1 MSNNNP
7 KNLWE
12 MINKNVNKPIDKDA
26 VQNIAKGV
34 NPKIQED
41 QEKMRQLV
49 RSLTSVVGI
58 KLTPEKEEDILKYLR
73 DNKFTGFD
81 SINKL
86 LKKEKGN
93 Q

>member
-1 MSNNNP
+1 MNNNRP

-12 MINKNVNKPIDKDA
+12 ILNKNVNKPIDKDA

-34 NPKIQED
+34 TPKIQED

-58 KLTPEKEEDILKYLR
+58 KLTPEKEADILKYLSE
-73 DNKFTGFD
+73 NKFTGLD

-86 LKKEKGN
+86 LKK
-93 Q
+93 

>member
-1 MSNNNP
+1 MSDKGP
-7 KNLWE
+7 KNLWDTL
-12 MINKNVNKPIDKDA
+12 NQNVKKPIDKDA

-34 NPKIQED
+34 KPNIQED

-49 RSLTSVVGI
+49 RSLTSVIGI

-73 DNKFTGFD
+73 NNKFTGLD

-86 LKKEKGN
+86 LKK
-93 Q
+93 